1 MMNIRYAKRAAA
13 IALAAVTALVL
24 AGCAAK
30 GSAAKDSFRTEKIN
44 VGRIVREIAISGVLA
59 PNTTVNVYPKLS
71 GLVKELP
78 VDVGDK
84 VAAGQLVARIDARE
98 LAAQLQVADASIAT
112 VRDQAAQ
119 SKVAIQTAQLNLDL
133 AQKNYDRSSS
143 LFDSKVVTQSQ
154 IDDAKAKLDLAKAA
168 LDNAQHQYQT
178 VSGSSLGQAQAQ
190 SNLIRVQIT
199 SSEIV
204 SPITGTVTNRNINL
218 GELCTPS
225 AALMTIADTM
235 NLRLHGTLSQN
246 DVLVIKEGAKVRVSV
261 DGMAGPGY
269 EGVIAQIGPVAA
281 ATGQYFPV
289 EIRVKNDGR
298 LLAGM
303 TAKASFSLLSAEGP
317 LVPLAAIEQFGADTV
332 AFVIENGRASER
344 KLALGPRDAAQA
356 LVLSGLAL
364 GDLVA
369 TSGVAALQN
378 GAEVRR

>member
-1 MMNIRYAKRAAA
+1 MNIRYARRTAA
-13 IALAAVTALVL
+13 IALAAATAMVL

-30 GSAAKDSFRTEKIN
+30 ASAAKDSFRTEGIS
-44 VGRIVREIAISGVLA
+44 VGRIVREITITGVLA

-84 VAAGQLVARIDARE
+84 VVAGQLVVRIDAKE
-98 LAAQLQVADASIAT
+98 LAAQLQVADASIST

-119 SKVAIQTAQLNLDL
+119 AKVAIQTAQLNLDL
-133 AQKNYDRSSS
+133 AQKDYDRSST

-178 VSGSSLGQAQAQ
+178 VSGSSLAQAQAQ
-190 SNLIRVQIT
+190 TNLIRVQI
-199 SSEIV
+199 SNSEIA

-218 GELCTPS
+218 GELCAPS
-225 AALMTIADTM
+225 SALMTIADTV

-246 DVLVIKEGAKVRVSV
+246 DVLVIREGAKVRMSV

-303 TAKASFSLLSAEGP
+303 TAKASLSVSSAEGP
-317 LVPLAAIEQFGADTV
+317 LVPLAAIEQLGSDTV

-344 KLALGPRDAAQA
+344 KLALGPRDATQA
-356 LVLSGLAL
+356 LVLSGLAQ
-364 GDLVA
+364 GDIVA
-369 TSGVAALQN
+369 TSGVTALQD
-378 GAEVRR
+378 GAEVGR

>member
-1 MMNIRYAKRAAA
+1 MNKRYAKRAAA
-13 IALAAVTALVL
+13 IALAAATVLVL
-24 AGCAAK
+24 AGCTAK
-30 GSAAKDSFRTEKIN
+30 GSATKDSFRTEKIS
-44 VGRIVREIAISGVLA
+44 VGQIVREITITGVLA

-78 VDVGDK
+78 VDVGNK
-84 VAAGQLVARIDARE
+84 VAAGQLVALIDVKE
-98 LAAQLQVADASIAT
+98 LAAQLGVADASIAT

-119 SKVAIQTAQLNLDL
+119 AKVAIQTAQLNLDL
-133 AQKNYDRSSS
+133 AQKDYDRSSA

-190 SNLIRVQIT
+190 SNLIRVQI
-199 SSEIV
+199 SNSEIA

-225 AALMTIADTM
+225 TALMTIADTV

-246 DVLVIKEGAKVRVSV
+246 DILVIKEGIKVRVSV

-289 EIRVKNDGR
+289 EIRVGNDGR

-303 TAKASFSLLSAEGP
+303 TAKASLSVSSAEGP
-317 LVPLAAIEQFGADTV
+317 LVPLAAIEQLGADTV
-332 AFVIENGRASER
+332 AFVIEDGRASER
-344 KLALGPRDAAQA
+344 KLTLGPRDAAQA
-356 LVLSGLAL
+356 LVLSGLAQ
-364 GDLVA
+364 GDIVA
-369 TSGVAALQN
+369 TSGVAALQD

>member
-1 MMNIRYAKRAAA
+1 MNIRYAKHAT
-13 IALAAVTALVL
+13 ALALIAATVLVFV
-24 AGCAAK
+24 GCAAK
-30 GSAAKDSFRTEKIN
+30 ASATKGSFRTEEIS
-44 VGRIVREIAISGVLA
+44 VGRIVREITITGVLA
-59 PNTTVNVYPKLS
+59 PNTIVNVYPKLS

-84 VAAGQLVARIDARE
+84 VVAGQLVVRIDAKE
-98 LAAQLQVADASIAT
+98 LSAQLQVADASIST

-119 SKVAIQTAQLNLDL
+119 AKVAIQTAQLNLDL
-133 AQKNYDRSSS
+133 AQKDYERNSS

-178 VSGSSLGQAQAQ
+178 VSGSSLAQAQAQ
-190 SNLIRVQIT
+190 TNLIRVQI
-199 SSEIV
+199 SNSEIA

-218 GELCTPS
+218 GELCEPS
-225 AALMTIADTM
+225 SALMTIADTV

-246 DVLVIKEGAKVRVSV
+246 DILVIKEGAKVRVSV

-303 TAKASFSLLSAEGP
+303 TAKASLSVSSAEGP
-317 LVPLAAIEQFGADTV
+317 LVPLAAIEQLGPDTV
-332 AFVIENGRASER
+332 AFVIENGRASKR
-344 KLALGPRDAAQA
+344 KLALGPRDATQA
-356 LVLSGLAL
+356 LVLSGLVQ

-369 TSGVAALQN
+369 TSGVTALQD

>member
-1 MMNIRYAKRAAA
+1 MMNKRYAKRAAA
-13 IALAAVTALVL
+13 IALAAATVLVL
-24 AGCAAK
+24 AGCTAK
-30 GSAAKDSFRTEKIN
+30 GSATKDSFRTEKIS
-44 VGRIVREIAISGVLA
+44 VGQIVREITITGVLA

-78 VDVGDK
+78 VDVGNK
-84 VAAGQLVARIDARE
+84 VAAGQLVALIDVKE
-98 LAAQLQVADASIAT
+98 LAAQLGVADASIAT

-119 SKVAIQTAQLNLDL
+119 AKVAIQTAQLNLDL
-133 AQKNYDRSSS
+133 AQKDYDRSSA

-190 SNLIRVQIT
+190 SNLIRVQI
-199 SSEIV
+199 SNSEIA

-225 AALMTIADTM
+225 TALMTIADTV

-246 DVLVIKEGAKVRVSV
+246 DILVIKEGIKVRVSV

-289 EIRVKNDGR
+289 EIRVGNDGR

-303 TAKASFSLLSAEGP
+303 TAKASLSVSSAEGP
-317 LVPLAAIEQFGADTV
+317 LVPLAAIEQLGADTV
-332 AFVIENGRASER
+332 AFVIEDGRASER
-344 KLALGPRDAAQA
+344 KLTLGPRDAAQA
-356 LVLSGLAL
+356 LVLSGLAQ
-364 GDLVA
+364 GDIVA
-369 TSGVAALQN
+369 TSGVAALQD

>member
-1 MMNIRYAKRAAA
+1 MNKRYAKRAAA
-13 IALAAVTALVL
+13 IALAAATVLVF
-24 AGCAAK
+24 AGCTAK
-30 GSAAKDSFRTEKIN
+30 GSATKDSFRTEKIS
-44 VGRIVREIAISGVLA
+44 VGRVVREITITGVLA

-78 VDVGDK
+78 VDVGNK
-84 VAAGQLVARIDARE
+84 VAAGQLVALIDVKE
-98 LAAQLQVADASIAT
+98 LAAQLGVADASIAT

-133 AQKNYDRSSS
+133 AQKDYDRSSA

-190 SNLIRVQIT
+190 SNLIRVQI
-199 SSEIV
+199 SNSEIA

-225 AALMTIADTM
+225 TALMTIADTV

-246 DVLVIKEGAKVRVSV
+246 DILVIKEGTKVRVSV

-289 EIRVKNDGR
+289 EIRVRNDGR

-303 TAKASFSLLSAEGP
+303 TAKASLSVSSAEGP
-317 LVPLAAIEQFGADTV
+317 LVPLAAIEQLGADTV

-344 KLALGPRDAAQA
+344 KLALGPRDATQA

-369 TSGVAALQN
+369 TSGVAALQD

>member
-1 MMNIRYAKRAAA
+1 MKIRYAKRATALVLTAA
-13 IALAAVTALVL
+13 IALVL

-30 GSAAKDSFRTEKIN
+30 GSAAKDSFRTEEIR

-84 VAAGQLVARIDARE
+84 VASGQLVARIDVKE
-98 LAAQLQVADASIAT
+98 LAAQLGVADASIAT

-133 AQKNYDRSSS
+133 AQKDYDRSSA

-168 LDNAQHQYQT
+168 LDNAQHQYQA
-178 VSGSSLGQAQAQ
+178 VSGSSLAQAQAQ
-190 SNLIRVQIT
+190 SNLIRVQI
-199 SSEIV
+199 SNSEIA

-225 AALMTIADTM
+225 ATLMTIADTV

-246 DVLVIKEGAKVRVSV
+246 DVLVIREKDKVRVSV

-289 EIRVKNDGR
+289 EIRVRNDGR

-303 TAKASFSLLSAEGP
+303 TAKASLSVSSAEGP
-317 LVPLAAIEQFGADTV
+317 LVPLAAIEQLGADTV

-344 KLALGPRDAAQA
+344 KLALGPRDATQA

-369 TSGVAALQN
+369 TSGVAALQD

>member
-1 MMNIRYAKRAAA
+1 MNKRYAKRAAA
-13 IALAAVTALVL
+13 IALAAATVLVL
-24 AGCAAK
+24 AGCTAK
-30 GSAAKDSFRTEKIN
+30 GSATKDSFRTEKIS
-44 VGRIVREIAISGVLA
+44 VGQIVREITITGVLA

-78 VDVGDK
+78 VDVGNK
-84 VAAGQLVARIDARE
+84 VAAGQLVALIDVKE
-98 LAAQLQVADASIAT
+98 LAAQLGVADASIAT

-119 SKVAIQTAQLNLDL
+119 AKVAIQTAQLNLDL
-133 AQKNYDRSSS
+133 AQKDYDRSSA

-190 SNLIRVQIT
+190 SNLIRVQI
-199 SSEIV
+199 SNSEIA

-225 AALMTIADTM
+225 TALMTIADTV

-246 DVLVIKEGAKVRVSV
+246 DILVIKEGTKVRVSV

-289 EIRVKNDGR
+289 EIRVGNDGR

-303 TAKASFSLLSAEGP
+303 TAKASLSVSSAEGP
-317 LVPLAAIEQFGADTV
+317 LVPLAAIEQLGADTV
-332 AFVIENGRASER
+332 AFVIEDGRASER
-344 KLALGPRDAAQA
+344 KLTLGPRDAAQA
-356 LVLSGLAL
+356 LVLSGLAQ
-364 GDLVA
+364 GDIVA
-369 TSGVAALQN
+369 TSGVAALQD